1 MTPAAL
7 LLGQNCTTS
16 VGLAAAGCGSINLLA
31 TETRKQRSSISYASL
46 LGCMRCAPVCEVD
59 CERRMACSVGVSVR
73 LLYNCLWMFL
83 WMVETCFFWVV
94 WRRRAAPSG
103 LSWKEGLFIC
113 WEMVDWS

>member
-7 LLGQNCTTS
+7 LLGQNCTTFA
-16 VGLAAAGCGSINLLA
+16 GLAAAGCGSINLLA
-31 TETRKQRSSISYASL
+31 TETRKQRSSVSYASL

-83 WMVETCFFWVV
+83 WMVETCFFCVV